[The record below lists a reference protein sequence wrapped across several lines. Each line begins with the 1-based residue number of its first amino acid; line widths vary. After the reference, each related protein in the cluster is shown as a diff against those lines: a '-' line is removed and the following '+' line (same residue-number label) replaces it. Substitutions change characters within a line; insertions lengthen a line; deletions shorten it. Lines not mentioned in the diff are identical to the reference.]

1 MGSLVRRGGGV
12 LGDTPTPAAFE
23 GVLRVKSLEED
34 KRHFREALVL
44 SLNHLLDLKDL
55 ETGRHSTRLAGWAR
69 RIAVQLGLDEQALA
83 DVEMASLLHDVG
95 KVGVPDRVL
104 RKRGPLRST
113 DRRAIEKHPEY
124 GWGVL
129 RVFPGLQDVAL
140 FVLHHHERMDG
151 RGYPG
156 RLAGDDIPLGSR
168 IVSVVDTFD
177 AMTSSRPYRKA
188 LSVRE
193 ALQRLD
199 AAAGTQFDRTI
210 VRCFISLAAELV
222 IEEAAASRAQDDTAH
237 WT

>member
-1 MGSLVRRGGGV
+1 LSN
-12 LGDTPTPAAFE
+12 
-23 GVLRVKSLEED
+23 VLRVKSLEED

-44 SLNHLLDLKDL
+44 GLNHLLDLKDI
-55 ETGRHSTRLAGWAR
+55 ETGRHSMRLAGWAR
-69 RIAVQLGLDEQALA
+69 RIAVQLGLEEQTLA

-104 RKRGPLRST
+104 RKRGPLRPV

-140 FVLHHHERMDG
+140 FVLHHHERIDG

-168 IVSVVDTFD
+168 IVAVVDTFD
-177 AMTSSRPYRKA
+177 AMTSSRPYRRA
-188 LSVRE
+188 LTVRE
-193 ALQRLD
+193 ALRRLN
-199 AAAGTQFDRTI
+199 AGAGTQFDPTI
-210 VRCFISLAAELV
+210 VRCFASLAEELV
-222 IEEAAASRAQDDTAH
+222 IEEAALLEAPGDAGPA
-237 WT
+237 

>member
-1 MGSLVRRGGGV
+1 MDPAFRISGRGPTEHTV
-12 LGDTPTPAAFE
+12 LGLPLYP
-23 GVLRVKSLEED
+23 G
-34 KRHFREALVL
+34 
-44 SLNHLLDLKDL
+44 
-55 ETGRHSTRLAGWAR
+55 
-69 RIAVQLGLDEQALA
+69 
-83 DVEMASLLHDVG
+83 ASAQGIVTFTNE
-95 KVGVPDRVL
+95 
-104 RKRGPLRST
+104 RGPLRTT

>member
-1 MGSLVRRGGGV
+1 MGSLVRPGGRV
-12 LGDTPTPAAFE
+12 LADTPTSAAFE

-34 KRHFREALVL
+34 VRHFREALVR

-55 ETGRHSTRLAGWAR
+55 DTGRHSTRLAGWAR
-69 RIAVQLGLDEQALA
+69 RIAVQMGLDEQALA

-95 KVGVPDRVL
+95 KVGVSDRVL
-104 RKRGPLRST
+104 RKRGALNPA
-113 DRRAIEKHPEY
+113 DRREIEKHPEY

-140 FVLHHHERMDG
+140 YVLHHHERIDG

-156 RLAGDDIPLGSR
+156 GLGGEDIPLGSR

-177 AMTSSRPYRKA
+177 AMTSSRPYRHA

-193 ALQRLD
+193 GLRRLRE
-199 AAAGTQFDRTI
+199 AAGTQFDPQI
-210 VRCFISLAAELV
+210 VVCFCELAEELV
-222 IEEAAASRAQDDTAH
+222 FEEAAAESAEGGPH
-237 WT
+237 PSV